1 MQTLLLPMSPN
12 LCRIITFISCLAC
25 SSPND
30 AAAVDKRLKMPRPLS
45 ASNIDD
51 QLIDLLPESHS
62 QTEGGMRTKRAM
74 TTTAV

>member
-1 MQTLLLPMSPN
+1 MRLLSNSILPTS
-12 LCRIITFISCLAC
+12 LLVSHLTF

-45 ASNIDD
+45 TSNIDE
-51 QLIDLLPESHS
+51 QLIDLSPESHS

-74 TTTAV
+74 TATTV

>member
-1 MQTLLLPMSPN
+1 MRLLSNSILLTS
-12 LCRIITFISCLAC
+12 LLVSCLIF

-45 ASNIDD
+45 TSNIDE
-51 QLIDLLPESHS
+51 QLIDLSPESHS

-74 TTTAV
+74 TATTV

>member
-1 MQTLLLPMSPN
+1 MRLLSNSILPTS
-12 LCRIITFISCLAC
+12 LLVSRLTF

-45 ASNIDD
+45 TSNIDE
-51 QLIDLLPESHS
+51 QLIDLSPESHS

-74 TTTAV
+74 TATTV